1 MSTPSHLT
9 CLKRTERG
17 ARLASPGCARS
28 SPQHSLFRRHRSMFL
43 DSQIA
48 ARSQKGDVRRNRVVA
63 NGWDP
68 ETSSQNMIM
77 SYPKHL
83 DSLFTATCS
92 VSRQEVQLAL
102 SQFSSIVRRGL
113 SDALEA
119 FSSTRTAADRS
130 SGDGIFQRQ
139 YD

>member
-1 MSTPSHLT
+1 
-9 CLKRTERG
+9 
-17 ARLASPGCARS
+17 
-28 SPQHSLFRRHRSMFL
+28 MFL

-63 NGWDP
+63 NGWNP

-113 SDALEA
+113 SDALKA